1 MAIDMKTLE
10 STTYGDPETKLSVKR
25 SWLKEV
31 HKLLV
36 EGASYKQR
44 YLNLRAQLDAAGIK
58 VTTTTTT
65 ITPAAQKDL
74 DDGFDAIDKGMDK
87 IFGDNGAF
95 GKMFGRKNRKR

>member
-44 YLNLRAQLDAAGIK
+44 YLNLRAQLDAAGIE
-58 VTTTTTT
+58 VTTTT
-65 ITPAAQKDL
+65 IPPAAQKDL
-74 DDGFDAIDKGMDK
+74 DDGLDTIDKGMDK

>member
-44 YLNLRAQLDAAGIK
+44 YLNLRAQLDKAGIQ
-58 VTTTTTT
+58 VSTST
-65 ITPAAQKDL
+65 IPPEAQTK
-74 DDGFDAIDKGMDK
+74 IDKGFEKIDEGMDS
-87 IFGDNGAF
+87 IFGDGGAF
-95 GKMFGRKNRKR
+95 ESIFGKRRRRK